1 MDTYSQIVAGGS
13 KVVVKHRKPASEEQ
27 ISATLASLGD
37 QGQEEKSR
45 LSRSQISRQTIW
57 EVISS
62 LGFAWLISW
71 VTPPSWTSLHLPFC
85 AFFLVV
91 FALAIRYPK
100 QIVYIASLLATAI
113 YAFVLLQKG
122 TVGADWYNPRF
133 LLEPFLL
140 LVSGVLMVD
149 ILHAQ
154 RQQLQEIAQKF
165 ARSKQELERANDYN
179 KILIEQNITLERQLA
194 EDIVPITRI
203 CTLLT
208 QLWKKT
214 APEPYEIIL
223 NLVMLGTEAQS
234 CAVYWKYTEQMRLVS
249 KSESRFEFP
258 LLLNNGDPVIHAALE
273 KRRLCTIRD
282 VLDKNDAVPQNSIVI
297 AGPLVDGNR
306 HVIGMVVVGMMPFS
320 KFTVSTFEFLSALL
334 EVVSSS
340 LQSSTSPSSS
350 PRKRV
355 AHSYL
360 SAEEIRHLV
369 PCQTSP
375 GHAPQFKTPQR

>member
-13 KVVVKHRKPASEEQ
+13 KVVVKHRKPASEEL

-37 QGQEEKSR
+37 QRQEEKPCF
-45 LSRSQISRQTIW
+45 LYRQAIW

-100 QIVYIASLLATAI
+100 QIVYSASLLATAI

-154 RQQLQEIAQKF
+154 RQQLQGIAQKF
-165 ARSKQELERANDYN
+165 ARSKQELEQANDYN

-258 LLLNNGDPVIHAALE
+258 LLLNNGDAVIHAALE
-273 KRRLCTIRD
+273 KRRLCTIHD
-282 VLDKNDAVPQNSIVI
+282 ALDKNDAIPQDSIVI

-340 LQSSTSPSSS
+340 LQSSTSPSS
-350 PRKRV
+350 PTPLGRKRV

-375 GHAPQFKTPQR
+375 GHAPQFKTHQE

>member
-1 MDTYSQIVAGGS
+1 MDTYAQTVAEYS
-13 KVVVKHRKPASEEQ
+13 KVVVKHRKPDSEEQ
-27 ISATLASLGD
+27 MSATLASLGD

-45 LSRSQISRQTIW
+45 LSRLQISRQALW
-57 EVISS
+57 EVISG

-71 VTPPSWTSLHLPFC
+71 VTPPSWTSLHLSFC
-85 AFFLVV
+85 AFFLAV

-100 QIVYIASLLATAI
+100 QIVYSASLLATAI
-113 YAFVLLQKG
+113 YAFILLQKG
-122 TVGADWYNPRF
+122 IVGMSWWNPRF

-149 ILHAQ
+149 ILHTQ
-154 RQQLQEIAQKF
+154 RQQLLDIAQKF
-165 ARSKQELERANDYN
+165 ARSKQELEQANDYN
-179 KILIEQNITLERQLA
+179 KILIEQNVTLEKLLA
-194 EDIVPITRI
+194 DDVVPITRI

-214 APEPYEIIL
+214 APEPCEIIL
-223 NLVMLGTEAQS
+223 NLVMQVTEAQS
-234 CAVYWKYTEQMRLVS
+234 CAVYWKNTEQMRLVS
-249 KSESRFEFP
+249 KSEGHFEFP
-258 LLLNNGDPVIHAALE
+258 LLLNNGDAVIHAALE

-282 VLDKNDAVPQNSIVI
+282 VFDKNNAVPQDCIVI

-350 PRKRV
+350 THKRV
-355 AHSYL
+355 PHGCL
-360 SAEEIRHLV
+360 SAEEIRRIV
-369 PCQTSP
+369 PHHARQ
-375 GHAPQFKTPQR
+375 GHTPQFKMINK